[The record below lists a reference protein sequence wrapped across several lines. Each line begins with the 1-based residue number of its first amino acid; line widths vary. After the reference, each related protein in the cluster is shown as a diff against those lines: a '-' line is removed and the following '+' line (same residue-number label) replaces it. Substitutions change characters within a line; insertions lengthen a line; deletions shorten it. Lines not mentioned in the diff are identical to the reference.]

1 MNYYIYNKK
10 GYYSIIY
17 LKNKDNNP
25 NKTLIRNLN
34 NYLVK
39 K

>member
-10 GYYSIIY
+10 EYYSTTY
-17 LKNKDNNP
+17 SKNKDNNF
-25 NKTLIRNLN
+25 NKILIRNLS
-34 NYLVK
+34 NYLIK